1 MARARTSG
9 AAAPEA
15 RVPGTG
21 PAYRLVPWL
30 VGALWAALPFTAGP
44 ALADALHGAGG
55 PVRMLASTGLWAGW
69 AAAMVA
75 AAIPHPVAL
84 TALRTLAPA
93 AVAAAVASA
102 AAGHGTPLAVGWAVV
117 VLAWVFSPAVGARCV
132 NGPAYPNERRY
143 LLRAPGPL
151 LFGPLPLAWA
161 LAVAGVCAGPLLL
174 AARRWVLG
182 GVCLVIGVP
191 LAVVL
196 VRSIH
201 NLSRRWAVFVPA
213 GFVLH
218 DPLALLDPILFT
230 RRTVTTMRPATVGE
244 GLDLTQG
251 APGLALELV
260 VGEPVS
266 LTLMK
271 PGRRQ
276 GTPESATRI
285 VFTPTRPG
293 AVMDEAR
300 SRHIRVG

>member
-1 MARARTSG
+1 
-9 AAAPEA
+9 
-15 RVPGTG
+15 
-21 PAYRLVPWL
+21 
-30 VGALWAALPFTAGP
+30 
-44 ALADALHGAGG
+44 
-55 PVRMLASTGLWAGW
+55 
-69 AAAMVA
+69 MVA
-75 AAIPHPVAL
+75 AAVPHPIAL
-84 TALRTLAPA
+84 TTLRVLAPA
-93 AVAAAVASA
+93 GVAAVLGA
-102 AAGHGTPLAVGWAVV
+102 AAGGHGSALAVGWTVV

-161 LAVAGVCAGPLLL
+161 LAVGGACAGPLLL
-174 AARRWVLG
+174 AARQWAAG
-182 GVCLVIGVP
+182 AACTAIGAP

-230 RRTVTTMRPATVGE
+230 RRTVTTLRAATVGE

-260 VGEPVS
+260 LDDPVS

-276 GTPESATRI
+276 GTPESAARV

-293 AVMDEAR
+293 AVIDEAR
-300 SRHIRVG
+300 TRRIRVG

>member
-1 MARARTSG
+1 
-9 AAAPEA
+9 
-15 RVPGTG
+15 
-21 PAYRLVPWL
+21 VPWL

-44 ALADALHGAGG
+44 ALADALHGASE
-55 PVRMLASTGLWAGW
+55 PVRMLASAGLWVGW

-75 AAIPHPVAL
+75 AAVPHPIAL
-84 TALRTLAPA
+84 TALRVLAPA
-93 AVAAAVASA
+93 GVAAAIAA
-102 AAGHGTPLAVGWAVV
+102 AAGGHGSALAVGWTVV

-161 LAVAGVCAGPLLL
+161 LAVGGACAGPLLL
-174 AARRWVLG
+174 AGRHWVTG
-182 GVCLVIGVP
+182 TVSIAIGAP
-191 LAVVL
+191 LAVIL

-230 RRTVTTMRPATVGE
+230 RRTVTSLRAATVGE

-260 VGEPVS
+260 LNEPVS

-276 GTPESATRI
+276 GTPESAARV

-293 AVMDEAR
+293 AVIDEAR
-300 SRHIRVG
+300 TRRIRVG